1 MLERYVYGNTVFDWL
16 IAAIIALVAGT
27 VLVAVRAQALRWVT
41 RRSAGAHAQATA
53 RTRAVF
59 AGTRPW
65 FLIAIA
71 VFIGAQ
77 FVDLPRKADRFIDHL
92 TIIAV
97 IAQIAFWAS
106 MAIRHVLER
115 QVAAKRETD
124 AGAATTVAVL
134 GFFAQLA
141 LWSLVVL
148 LALENLGFNIT
159 TLLAGLG
166 IGGIAMA
173 LAAQGVLGDIFASIT
188 IVLDKPFAIG
198 DFITADN
205 VAGTVEYVGLKTT
218 RLRSIS
224 GEQII
229 VSNTDLLKSRV
240 RNFKR
245 LTERRVE
252 FTIGVSYAMPAAKLG
267 LVPTIMR
274 EAIED
279 QPQTRFD
286 RAHFKQYGEN
296 ALIFEA
302 AFYFRDPDYNRY
314 MDIQQAIN
322 LAIYGRLQQE
332 GIVLVH
338 QSPPAPVAAEP
349 PRERRDAGP
358 PARASLRSG

>member
-1 MLERYVYGNTVFDWL
+1 M
-16 IAAIIALVAGT
+16 
-27 VLVAVRAQALRWVT
+27 
-41 RRSAGAHAQATA
+41 
-53 RTRAVF
+53 
-59 AGTRPW
+59 
-65 FLIAIA
+65 
-71 VFIGAQ
+71 
-77 FVDLPRKADRFIDHL
+77 
-92 TIIAV
+92 
-97 IAQIAFWAS
+97 
-106 MAIRHVLER
+106 
-115 QVAAKRETD
+115 
-124 AGAATTVAVL
+124 L

-173 LAAQGVLGDIFASIT
+173 LAAQGILGDIFASMT
-188 IVLDKPFAIG
+188 IALDRPFAIG
-198 DFITADN
+198 DFITIDN
-205 VAGTVEYVGLKTT
+205 VMGTVEHIGLKTT

-229 VSNTDLLKSRV
+229 IANTDLLKSRV

-252 FTIGVSYAMPAAKLG
+252 FTIGVSYDMPAAKLA
-267 LVPTIMR
+267 LIPAIMR
-274 EAIED
+274 DAIEG

-296 ALIFEA
+296 ALVFEA

-314 MDIQQAIN
+314 MDVQQAIN

-332 GIVLVH
+332 GIVLLH
-338 QSPPAPVAAEP
+338 QSLSKPVAAEP
-349 PRERRDAGP
+349 PREHP
-358 PARASLRSG
+358 PARRCAQASARLRRLTFAARTLAYAEKWRVHR